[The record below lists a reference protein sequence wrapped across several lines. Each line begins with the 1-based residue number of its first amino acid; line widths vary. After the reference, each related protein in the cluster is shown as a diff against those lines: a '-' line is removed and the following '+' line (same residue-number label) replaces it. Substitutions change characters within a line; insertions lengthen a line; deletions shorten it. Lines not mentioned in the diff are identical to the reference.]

1 MHGPRHRWVRVMWMG
16 SELEIRV
23 TEQHGWTV
31 LIVSGEFDVLTAPR
45 VRARLLDLLDA
56 GLCQVVVDLEEVRFL
71 DSSGLGALVAG
82 LKLARRRHGDMRLVC
97 HRQRSV
103 LKVLE
108 VTGLDRILDCYTS
121 VDAAV
126 AA

>member
-1 MHGPRHRWVRVMWMG
+1 MGHRANGYSLCGMG
-16 SELEIRV
+16 SKLEIRI
-23 TEQHGWTV
+23 TERHGWAV
-31 LIVSGEFDVLTAPR
+31 LVVSGEFDVLTAPR
-45 VRARLLDLLDA
+45 VRAHLRDLLDA
-56 GLCQVVVDLEEVRFL
+56 RSRQVVVDLEGVDFL

-82 LKLARRRHGDMRLVC
+82 LKLARRRDGEMRIVC

-108 VTGLDRILDCYTS
+108 VTGLDRILDCYSS